1 MNFDSYNNKLRYP
14 MGSALVVKETKIA
27 YRVETT
33 RLREKFKNDLFDDLG
48 ISDHP
53 KRERLFELAQERG
66 DGNGLEYV
74 YNAALDLLDL
84 IDF

>member
-1 MNFDSYNNKLRYP
+1 MDFYSYTNKLPYP
-14 MGSALVVKETKIA
+14 MGPALAVKETKMA

-53 KRERLFELAQERG
+53 KRERLFELAQEHG

-74 YNAALDLLDL
+74 YNTALDLLDL
-84 IDF
+84 MDL

>member
-1 MNFDSYNNKLRYP
+1 MNFDSYTYKLRYP
-14 MGSALVVKETKIA
+14 MGSAHVVKETKIA
-27 YRVETT
+27 YRAETT